1 MLVSAVTKIRSRICY
16 SCGEESFMDY
26 ELEKKLGT
34 SIPVCPSCY
43 ITAILELDKELH
55 NETPVGP

>member
-1 MLVSAVTKIRSRICY
+1 MLEVSKTRTRTCY
-16 SCGEESFMDY
+16 SCGEEKFMAY

-34 SIPVCPSCY
+34 AIPVCPRCY

-55 NETPVGP
+55 NETPIET